1 MVMTARIICSVIL
14 GVSLGSL
21 VFGQDAPYQ
30 VEEIPMP
37 KGIAPEIGGLGF
49 TPSGRLVVL
58 TRRSG
63 VLMAKPAEKAA
74 DFQWKVFSDQ
84 SLHNANGLYVTGEN
98 EVLVSQMP
106 ELTRIRDVDGDGLAD
121 AYETVASFN
130 LSGAYHE
137 VTAGP
142 VPDGR
147 GGWFVA
153 LNTASHSG
161 FTFEHTRGQFSEV
174 SRRGRNFASVPYRG
188 WVVRVSKEGVV
199 EPYAKGFRS
208 PNGIG
213 VEPDGSLWVTDN
225 QGDFRSTNP
234 LYFVEK
240 GKFYGHPSSLV
251 WDPAFVAKD
260 AKRDPL
266 KESMSDLDS
275 MRERAAIEF
284 PYGFS
289 RSPAEP
295 MALPRDERF
304 GPFGGQLLVADAA
317 APRIIR
323 VMVDRVGGVVQ
334 GACTDFYSNKGL
346 RNGSNRMALSPDGR
360 VLYVGQTMREW
371 AGAMEGLQRIVYD
384 GSAVFAIR
392 SMRLAADG
400 FDVEFTRPVD
410 PVAGTVSGAFGMES
424 YTYQY
429 DSNYGGPEVGLGPVK
444 ISEVEWSAD
453 RKRVKMKVPGL
464 VAGRQYRF
472 NPVGFTSSGV
482 RLSHGPTTYTVRS
495 LFPAK

>member
-1 MVMTARIICSVIL
+1 MNVKTLVRGVFALSLSVFA
-14 GVSLGSL
+14 VA
-21 VFGQDAPYQ
+21 QDRPYQ

-63 VLMAKPAEKAA
+63 VLTTKPEGKPEG
-74 DFQWKVFSDQ
+74 FQWKVFSDQ
-84 SLHNANGLYVTGEN
+84 SLHNANGLFVTGEN

-106 ELTRIRDVDGDGLAD
+106 ELTRLKDTDGDGVAD
-121 AYETVASFN
+121 VYETVAPFS

-142 VPDGR
+142 VPDGK

-161 FTFEHTRGQFSEV
+161 FTFEHTRGLFSEV

-188 WVVRVSKEGVV
+188 WVVRISKEGVM

-240 GKFYGHPSSLV
+240 DKFYGHPSSLV

-266 KESMSDLDS
+266 KEPMAALDA
-275 MRERAAIEF
+275 MRETAAIEF

-295 MALPRDERF
+295 MALPKDGRF

-323 VMVDRVGGVVQ
+323 VMVERVGGVVQ
-334 GACTDFYSNKGL
+334 GACTDFYSNNGL
-346 RNGSNRMALSPDGR
+346 RNGSNRMALSPEGN

-371 AGAMEGLQRIVYD
+371 AGAMEGLQRIIYD
-384 GSAVFAIR
+384 GKPVFAV
-392 SMRLAADG
+392 SAMRLVRGG
-400 FDVEFTRPVD
+400 FELEFTQPVD
-410 PVAGTVSGAFGMES
+410 PIAGPVPNAFGMES
-424 YTYQY
+424 YAYKY
-429 DSNYGGPEVGLGPVK
+429 DSNYGGPEVGLAPVK
-444 ISEVEWSAD
+444 ISEVEWNAD
-453 RKRVKMKVPGL
+453 RTRVRMKVPGL
-464 VAGRQYRF
+464 EPGKQYRF
-472 NPVGFTSSGV
+472 NPVGFSSRGMA
-482 RLSHGPTTYTVRS
+482 LSHGPTTYTVKVLNAS
-495 LFPAK
+495 E